1 MENEKMSTSVTSKLN
16 SYLSFRLD
24 EETFATNV
32 GSVLSILEMTRI
44 TKVPRSPAYL
54 KGVINLR
61 GEVLPVIDLR
71 IKFGMP
77 ASEINSNTCIL
88 VMEIFLDNQN
98 VKVGVI
104 VDSVSEV
111 HEIEQKE
118 VLPPPSLAS
127 KFKSEFMEGIYKD
140 GDAFIM
146 LLNMENIFTYDELQV
161 ISSTVQTE
169 EPA

>member
-1 MENEKMSTSVTSKLN
+1 MSSSVTSKLN

-24 EETFATNV
+24 DETFATNV

-44 TKVPRSPAYL
+44 TKVPCSPAYL

-61 GEVLPVIDLR
+61 GEVLPVIDIR
-71 IKFGMP
+71 IRFGMSP
-77 ASEINSNTCIL
+77 AEISSNTCIL
-88 VMEIFLDNQN
+88 VMEFTLDNQD

-111 HEIEQKE
+111 HEIEPE
-118 VLPPPSLAS
+118 EILPAPTIAS
-127 KFKSEFMEGIYKD
+127 KYKSEFMEGVYKD

-146 LLNMENIFTYDELQV
+146 LLNMEKIFTYDELQV
-161 ISSTVQTE
+161 ISSSLKIE
-169 EPA
+169 EPV

>member
-1 MENEKMSTSVTSKLN
+1 MSTSVKSKLN
-16 SYLSFRLD
+16 SYLSFRLA

-44 TKVPRSPAYL
+44 TKVPCSPAYL

-71 IKFGMP
+71 IKFGMS

-88 VMEIFLDNQN
+88 VMEICLDNQD
-98 VKVGVI
+98 VKAGVI

-111 HEIEQKE
+111 HEIEQE
-118 VLPPPSLAS
+118 EILPPPSLAS
-127 KFKSEFMEGIYKD
+127 KFRSEFMEGVYKD

-146 LLNMENIFTYDELQV
+146 LLNMEKIFTYHELQV
-161 ISSTVQTE
+161 ISSTVQIE